1 MLNGDT
7 HGRRD
12 YAFIY
17 EGTKLKSAVKNK
29 YKMRLA
35 PPAAN
40 PILYSYFFHLYR
52 DPREDRPAES
62 TKYGVWAGGTF
73 SDMINRHM
81 AMR

>member
-1 MLNGDT
+1 
-7 HGRRD
+7 
-12 YAFIY
+12 
-17 EGTKLKSAVKNK
+17 
-29 YKMRLA
+29 MRLA

-62 TKYGVWAGGTF
+62 TKYGVWAGGMF
-73 SDMINRHM
+73 AGMINRHM